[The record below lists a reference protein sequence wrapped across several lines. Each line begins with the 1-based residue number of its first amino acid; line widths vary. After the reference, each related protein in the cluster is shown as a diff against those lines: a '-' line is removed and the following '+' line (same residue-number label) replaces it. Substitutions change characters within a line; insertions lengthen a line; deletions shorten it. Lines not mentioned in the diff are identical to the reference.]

1 MSTTISNLNLEQ
13 FSHAVGEQLSFD
25 AASGMLNFEYPCPL
39 PSAGNKLTPSFSLSY
54 QPTAANTIFGR
65 GWSASQMKVTR
76 KMKPHFPLYQDDQE
90 SDVFIITGIGELAPL
105 YENGQRTR
113 IQEGNYTIYPYQ
125 GVQEGHFSRIER
137 WQHSTNLQSFWKVK
151 KADNSTL
158 IFGQDSQAQIH
169 HPTHQ
174 HQVFEWL
181 LSVAYNDKGQA
192 VVYQYKPEN
201 AQNINQQ
208 LPYELG
214 RTQQFNQK
222 YLKQILYG
230 NTLPYENTPAWQSNN
245 QWLFEMVL
253 DYGEHALNPAQA
265 YPTSTTW
272 EARVDAFSSYQAG
285 FEIRTYRKC
294 RRLLFFTHLESA
306 SPFLQG
312 AVELQQNLQ
321 EGIHELQAITYKGY
335 KKEGGNYQ
343 SKALPP
349 LEFQYAHNY
358 SNQELQQQ
366 PIQDL
371 AVENV
376 PAGVSGARHS
386 WIDLYQEGISGILV
400 EYAQAW
406 YYKSNYGEG
415 IFGELE
421 LVNKKPSNTESGH
434 YQLTDWDNNG
444 QLDCLTNAANTTGYY
459 EQNVQQKQWEN
470 FQTLDQSPVG
480 NNGYQFTLDVD
491 GEGLPDLLQINH
503 NREALWY
510 NSKGKKGYE
519 APQLIA
525 LPEDLPLQ
533 MGHDQQELLTF
544 ADMTGDGLQDLVVIN
559 NGRVQYWPHLG
570 HGQFGSKVEMQVPHI
585 FDNITTFDVQKIL
598 LLDITGTG
606 TTDIAYLDNQELQV
620 YANHAGNSL
629 ELHYQIEHWGG
640 QLSHNDNLTIL
651 DIMGN
656 GTQALVW
663 SSSSPH
669 QQTASIHYLP
679 LSPQPPHLLEAVDN
693 NLGRLSK
700 IHYTSSV
707 KQALAAKRA
716 GNPWHSSLAYY
727 PIVVE
732 EIEEIDWISGSKMSN
747 QFTYRDG
754 YYDGKERQFRGFA
767 YVEQVDTEQF
777 EEYNNLP
784 TEHYVEATLT
794 KTWFYN
800 GLLGQDPLY
809 NQQFLQQQAKANGVA
824 LPTVINQQNS
834 LIYLNPK
841 EEQEAYLLLDG
852 KVRRQEIHRM
862 DKANSLVSINQQGY
876 VIKQYQ
882 NKKTE
887 QHKATFAAFATD
899 SITYACDGVPLEDAR
914 ISHQLPL
921 TIDQY
926 GAITES
932 CSISYGRQHSSAYAE
947 QATTK
952 MVYTTQQ
959 VLHQDQHPEQYALGI
974 GLAQKSFEI
983 AGLDQI
989 YQGVV
994 LDKLAIQQQLNLALA
1009 QLMPQGQALDYNQPQ
1024 AQLLAW
1030 NKTYYSNLT
1039 TQEALPFGQ
1048 IQFPIL
1054 EHHQEQLVG
1063 EETWVQQTWQG
1074 RVSALDLEQ
1083 LNYKK
1088 EQNNFWRSTASYTY
1102 YNKDNFYL
1110 PHTVQ
1115 APTGNV
1121 DSYKY
1126 DNFGLFIHKI
1136 TNSLGQE
1143 ATSTYNYQALAVA
1156 QQVDW
1161 NDNTTEFGYDAL
1173 HNLVAMTHYGQE
1185 LDAQGQV
1192 VSQGHQSLAT
1202 FSWQEPSSTAV
1213 LLQQPQQ
1220 FLQGITAY
1228 FHYDLWAWK
1237 ERQEPLVVVALRNE
1251 NYEGHPT
1258 PNIQISLGHVDGFG
1272 RPLQSKMLVE
1282 EGKAWQLDAN
1292 GLTEVQ
1298 ASQRWVVSGRVLYNN
1313 KQQPIKQYEPFYSV
1327 DWQYEAEASLDAW
1340 GEASQLHYDALGRVV
1355 KIVSPRGTFEKT
1367 IYTAWQQQ
1375 YFDANDTIKD
1385 SLYYTIHSSLPNTDP
1400 SKQALQQMESHYNTP
1415 TTQHLDNL
1423 GRPFL
1428 IQKSS
1433 SPQVLLET
1441 HTQLDLLGNVLQVTD
1456 ARGVVLSQHSYDLLG
1471 QAVYLN
1477 SADAG
1482 EKWSLY
1488 DNAGLNT
1495 TNWTANGEQLQQD
1508 YDLLGRPTQLW
1519 LQENG
1524 QPLLLQQL
1532 TYGNSLAPALAKNKN
1547 ALGQVLLT
1555 EDATGRQSIQA
1566 YNIAGLV
1573 LEQKQELCV
1582 EYKHTIDWSS
1592 TVALEPEQYTSR
1604 YEYDALGRVTLHQK
1618 PDGSQ
1623 HIPQYLQSG
1632 RLYKMQVQGFGANPS
1647 SSHEFLQD
1655 SSYNARGQLVSRQL
1669 GNQVSLQYT
1678 YDSKEF
1684 RLQSFKAIHQQGS
1697 QHRHLQWNNY
1707 HYDAVGNITHLE
1719 DHALAGLLNQTSS
1732 SPLVKQY
1739 HYDAHYRLIAATG
1752 KIHQA
1757 FNQWDGARNAHTQ
1770 PIAFKGT
1777 QHLTTNNSQAVENYT
1792 RRYHYDAGGNLQS
1805 MQHLGQSKNWTR
1817 NYWIAADSNRSLSA
1831 TDYNGNP
1838 ISNPEQHF
1846 DAAGNLVQLAHLRSL
1861 EWNCFNQ
1868 LQKVVLIERLTE
1880 PDDAE
1885 YYVYNSGG
1893 LRSRKITER
1902 LVNGRVEITEKIY
1915 LDGCEIIQK
1924 KTNNNLLYKATTTI
1938 VQAEG
1943 QTKLA
1948 LIHHIHTGLAAGEAA
1963 TTFRYQIGNHLGA
1976 VALETD
1982 EQGQIISYEEYFPF
1996 GGTAFLFGNNK
2007 KEVARKTY
2015 RYSGKEKDDATG
2027 FYYYGFRYYV
2037 PWLCRWLNP
2046 DPTGMRDGPNIYA
2059 FVQNNPINLVD
2070 AWGLDAKAAQLFK
2083 ENRKDFKRVRFSI
2096 NKEGKATEVFS
2107 SAKHGTITRTN
2118 GDVYR
2123 ENSTKAIVGV
2133 YYNDS
2138 DYSHTPLQPKKE
2150 AKEER
2155 KTTKRAKRRRR
2166 TKPKTKKQEAFEFLE
2181 KAKQI
2186 TPELLKTP
2194 PSSNNPFEEKEPL
2207 TKNQEKK
2214 QQEKREEKDTGKG
2227 TAAPQETA
2235 LQPEQKPKKEA
2246 PNPATP
2252 VAPPVEKPKA
2262 KPAPKKEKENST
2274 FLDEL
2279 AKDLDKSNKELGRL
2293 VKDEHPVVA
2302 GLAGVVGGLGNIGT
2316 GTIKTVDTATD
2327 FLAFWGAVIGEGAG
2341 VVEAST
2347 TNRIAARLDKKI
2359 DPLKQAAK
2367 NPLKTA
2373 QFIKKK
2379 AGETLD
2385 KAWAGDGEA
2394 IYAVSAFL
2402 TELGVGLATGQAAK
2416 SATPLSAAGKLQKA
2430 VKKLEAPDGLSKKGL
2445 RETLKE
2451 GYQGAKKSA
2460 KKGIR
2465 NTKESVKEKLDKKYW
2480 EKKAKSTAP
2489 NSARERAVGDFDIH
2503 SSSGAMTD
2511 IEIRD
2516 VAQKVRDTS
2525 NIEGFDIVL
2534 VNSDTG
2540 GYYGDYYELFTKWR
2554 RDSVYGFFMS
2564 RKKGMNKR
2572 YEMELA
2578 GPKIYLF
2585 KGEGKGEF
2593 GPMNI
2598 DYSRYTL
2605 QHELFHAEM
2614 YSYVK
2619 GKVRGNNH
2627 EDIFNAIPNHIH
2639 EEYVLSRLLT
2649 EDGKWGAVDLD
2660 IDFRNLNKIRKKAGL
2675 EPITKEQ
2682 LGVWDLELEL
2692 HKIGFVIE

>member
-13 FSHAVGEQLSFD
+13 FSHSVGEQLSFD

-39 PSAGNKLTPSFSLSY
+39 PSAGNKLTPSLSLSY

-90 SDVFIITGIGELAPL
+90 SDVFIISGIGELAPL
-105 YENGQRTR
+105 YENGQRK
-113 IQEGNYTIYPYQ
+113 IVQEGTYNIYPYQ

-158 IFGQDSQAQIH
+158 IFGQNPQAQIH

-192 VVYQYKPEN
+192 IVYQYKAEN

-214 RTQQFNQK
+214 RNQQFNQK

-230 NTLPYENTPAWQSNN
+230 NTLPYEDSPAWESNN
-245 QWLFEMVL
+245 QWLFEVVL

-272 EARVDAFSSYQAG
+272 EARIDAFSSYQAG

-294 RRLLFFTHLESA
+294 RRLLFFTHLES

-312 AVELQQNLQ
+312 AVELQQTLQ
-321 EGIHELQAITYKGY
+321 EGIYELQAITYKGY
-335 KKEGGNYQ
+335 KREGGNYQ

-415 IFGELE
+415 IFGALE

-470 FQTLDQSPVG
+470 FQTIDQSPVG

-503 NREALWY
+503 AREAFWY

-533 MGHDQQELLTF
+533 MGNDQQELLTF

-570 HGQFGSKVEMQVPHI
+570 HGQFGNKVEMQVPHI
-585 FDNITTFDVQKIL
+585 FDNITTFDVQKVL
-598 LLDITGTG
+598 LMDITGTG

-640 QLSHNDNLTIL
+640 QLSHNDNLTVL

-656 GTQALVW
+656 GIQALVW

-679 LSPQPPHLLEAVDN
+679 LSPQPPHLLELVNN

-732 EIEEIDWISGSKMSN
+732 EIEEIDLIGGGKMSN

-754 YYDGKERQFRGFA
+754 YYDGKEKQFRGFA

-784 TEHYVEATLT
+784 TENYVEATLT

-800 GLLGQDPLY
+800 GLLGQDPIY
-809 NQQFLQQQAKANGVA
+809 NQQFLHQQAKANGLA

-852 KVRRQEIHRM
+852 KVRRQEVHRM
-862 DKANSLVSINQQGY
+862 DEANSLVSISQQGY
-876 VIKQYQ
+876 VIRQYQ

-887 QHKATFAAFATD
+887 QHKAIFAAFATD

-932 CSISYGRQHSSAYAE
+932 CSISYGRQTPSAYAE

-952 MVYTTQQ
+952 MLYTTQQ

-974 GLAQKSFEI
+974 GLAQKTFEI
-983 AGLDQI
+983 AGLDQV

-994 LDKLAIQQQLNLALA
+994 LDKLAIQQQLNLALL
-1009 QLMPQGQALDYNQPQ
+1009 QVMPQGQALDYNQAQ

-1030 NKTYYSNLT
+1030 NKTYFSNLT
-1039 TQEALPFGQ
+1039 TQQALPFGQ
-1048 IQFPIL
+1048 VQFPVL
-1054 EHHQEQLVG
+1054 EHHQEHLAC

-1088 EQNNFWRSTASYTY
+1088 EQSNFWKSTASYTY
-1102 YNKDNFYL
+1102 YDKANFYL

-1115 APTGNV
+1115 TPTGNV
-1121 DSYKY
+1121 NSYAY
-1126 DNFGLFIHKI
+1126 DNLGLFVHQI
-1136 TNSLGQE
+1136 TNSLGQT
-1143 ATSTYNYQALAVA
+1143 ATTTYDYQALAVA

-1202 FSWQEPSSTAV
+1202 FIGQEPSNTAA

-1228 FHYDLWAWK
+1228 FYYDLWAWK

-1251 NYEGHPT
+1251 NYEGHPA
-1258 PNIQISLGHVDGFG
+1258 PNIQINLGHVDGFG
-1272 RPLQSKMLVE
+1272 RPLQSKLLVE
-1282 EGKAWQLDAN
+1282 GGKAWQLDAN
-1292 GLTEVQ
+1292 GLTEVN
-1298 ASQRWVVSGRVLYNN
+1298 SPKRWVVSGRVVYNN

-1327 DWQYEAEASLDAW
+1327 DWQYESEASLDTW
-1340 GEASQLHYDALGRVV
+1340 GEANQLFYDALGRVV
-1355 KIVSPRGTFEKT
+1355 KTVSPRGTFEKT
-1367 IYTAWQQQ
+1367 VYTAWQQQ

-1495 TNWTANGEQLQQD
+1495 TNWTAKGEELQQA

-1524 QPLLLQQL
+1524 QALLIQQL

-1566 YNIAGLV
+1566 YSITGLV
-1573 LEQKQELCV
+1573 LEQVQELCV
-1582 EYKHTIDWSS
+1582 EYKNTIDWSN

-1623 HIPQYLQSG
+1623 HLPQYLQSG
-1632 RLYKMQVQGFGANPS
+1632 RLQKMEVQGFGDNPNN
-1647 SSHEFLQD
+1647 SHEFLQD
-1655 SSYNARGQLVSRQL
+1655 SRYNARGQLVSRQL

-1678 YDSKEF
+1678 YDNKEF
-1684 RLQSFKAIHQQGS
+1684 RLQTFKAIHQQGT
-1697 QHRHLQWNNY
+1697 QHRHLQWNHY
-1707 HYDAVGNITHLE
+1707 QYDAVGNIIHLE

-1752 KIHQA
+1752 KIHQS

-1792 RRYHYDAGGNLQS
+1792 RRYHYDAGGNMTS

-1817 NYWIAADSNRSLSA
+1817 NYWVAANSNRSLSA

-1868 LQKVVLIERLTE
+1868 LQQVVLIERQTE
-1880 PDDAE
+1880 PNDAE

-1893 LRSRKITER
+1893 MRSRKITER
-1902 LVNGRVEITEKIY
+1902 LVSGRVEITEKIY

-1938 VQAEG
+1938 VQSEG

-1948 LIHHIHTGLAAGEAA
+1948 LIHHIHTGLAAGEPA

-2070 AWGLDAKAAQLFK
+2070 AWGLDARAAQLFK
-2083 ENRKDFKRVRFSI
+2083 ENRKDFTYHGRVDLKS
-2096 NKEGKATEVFS
+2096 GHTVDVYS
-2107 SAKHGTITRTN
+2107 STKHGVIVKQVGRIIRSPDGQPYMRAINMTEKEEHFFHFEQEEPKQKAKKK
-2118 GDVYR
+2118 R
-2123 ENSTKAIVGV
+2123 ETKRKKAKKKRKKP
-2133 YYNDS
+2133 
-2138 DYSHTPLQPKKE
+2138 TPAPKAEHKIDAVKPPEPPKPPQPNKKE
-2150 AKEER
+2150 EKKKAEKKEE
-2155 KTTKRAKRRRR
+2155 KTV
-2166 TKPKTKKQEAFEFLE
+2166 
-2181 KAKQI
+2181 
-2186 TPELLKTP
+2186 
-2194 PSSNNPFEEKEPL
+2194 
-2207 TKNQEKK
+2207 
-2214 QQEKREEKDTGKG
+2214 G
-2227 TAAPQETA
+2227 TAATATQQKTAADPSKDVKKTVANPTVVGSPAPTNTPQKKE
-2235 LQPEQKPKKEA
+2235 QPKPKENLSFLGEGVKYL
-2246 PNPATP
+2246 
-2252 VAPPVEKPKA
+2252 
-2262 KPAPKKEKENST
+2262 ENSAK
-2274 FLDEL
+2274 EL
-2279 AKDLDKSNKELGRL
+2279 ARESKNHGTGWAIATG
-2293 VKDEHPVVA
+2293 VWGGVA
-2302 GLAGVVGGLGNIGT
+2302 NIGI
-2316 GTIKTVDTATD
+2316 GTLKVVDTATD
-2327 FLAFWGAVIGEGAG
+2327 FVAFWGSLIGEGVG
-2341 VVEAST
+2341 VVNKGT
-2347 TNRIAARLDKKI
+2347 TDRIAARLDKKI
-2359 DPLKQAAK
+2359 DTATTIAK
-2367 NPLKTA
+2367 HVANNPWKTVTT
-2373 QFIKKK
+2373 IHGK
-2379 AGETLD
+2379 AVDTLANAFGGD
-2385 KAWAGDGEA
+2385 KEA
-2394 IYAVSAFL
+2394 IHKSTAVL
-2402 TELGVGLATGQAAK
+2402 TELGIGLATGQIAK
-2416 SATPLSAAGKLQKA
+2416 KAVPLSSAGKLNKA
-2430 VKKLEAPDGLSKKGL
+2430 I
-2445 RETLKE
+2445 
-2451 GYQGAKKSA
+2451 SA
-2460 KKGIR
+2460 GTPKKGILEQLKQVKTNYKDAKESVKKGVR
-2465 NTKESVKEKLDKKYW
+2465 NTKESVKEKFDKRYW
-2480 EKKAKSTAP
+2480 EKKVVKDKA
-2489 NSARERAVGDFDIH
+2489 DFDN
-2503 SSSGAMTD
+2503 SLKRKLANSTD
-2511 IEIRD
+2511 EDVPEYVMPLELQEHVNRNSIVVTEGGIEARLYTNKEKGIYGLD
-2516 VAQKVRDTS
+2516 TNDHKVGGTIDEIIK
-2525 NIEGFDIVL
+2525 IEGWDDVILHGSKDGLHFIINGQPVTPEFAFNMML
-2534 VNSDTG
+2534 KSGYQKGTPFRLNSCWSGSRDQG
-2540 GYYGDYYELFTKWR
+2540 AAYEL
-2554 RDSVYGFFMS
+2554 SQ
-2564 RKKGMNKR
+2564 
-2572 YEMELA
+2572 LA
-2578 GPKIYLF
+2578 EAPVIAPAGALHV
-2585 KGEGKGEF
+2585 GSEAW
-2593 GPMNI
+2593 NI
-2598 DYSRYTL
+2598 
-2605 QHELFHAEM
+2605 
-2614 YSYVK
+2614 K
-2619 GKVRGNNH
+2619 GKWFVMGAKDPTVQKR
-2627 EDIFNAIPNHIH
+2627 IFGQEFTP
-2639 EEYVLSRLLT
+2639 EGFRFP
-2649 EDGKWGAVDLD
+2649 DLYTD
-2660 IDFRNLNKIRKKAGL
+2660 TF
-2675 EPITKEQ
+2675 
-2682 LGVWDLELEL
+2682 
-2692 HKIGFVIE
+2692 